1 MAQTFLS
8 VCGRQKCPFRQLN
21 PNANWYNN
29 IFRDIARGY
38 RFSDMAQKS
47 LIHIGKQ
54 EVEKIALGGGRILY
68 HLSDRFFINDLDP
81 QASHGVRWRELAPG
95 EEIEASGK
103 RETIPRQL
111 FFGED
116 RITLTGSD
124 LFSSKT
130 SWTPFRRKYSV
141 FCNHISFRAE
151 AGTLTALMGPS
162 GAGKTVLL
170 NLLSG
175 YVYSH
180 QNRSKIFITD
190 KFGLPKF
197 DVQRDRRLL
206 GQTIGYVPQ
215 DDTLIPQLT
224 VRQSLDYAFQL
235 RYPDI
240 DRDLKE
246 FLIRDTCQKSGFE
259 PGEIADLL
267 DKRIGSPEAKT
278 LSGGQRKRVN
288 IAHELIRNPLLL
300 FLDEPTS
307 GLSSSDANTV
317 IKSLKALCQRTQI
330 TIILTI
336 HQPSVEAFEQF
347 DKLFVLNKGGNIAY
361 FGEAQH
367 AVGYFEAQTG
377 QQRSQHENPADFIIE
392 TLEAWR
398 KDKERQQVG
407 SPAEKTAQACQA
419 IASIYRKNPHYFE
432 LTERFRRDLQQAGVP
447 TEILREC
454 EQQETQCFFWPEG
467 FWTYLHQRLNQAG
480 TSDIAETVQKVI
492 ANRPANDTPHQGQT
506 TERQPQRSSVSWLRQ
521 IGVVLRRNLAI
532 ARADTNNSIF
542 QLVQPM
548 IIGVLMLLA
557 FAWYTR
563 DFYGED
569 ILSRMGYEF
578 TPRWGRETITPSED
592 LPEAKLKAFRQPNFL
607 SESSANRRAAVFFL
621 LIASSI
627 WFGVINACRE
637 IVDERAV
644 LKREVKSTLRT
655 SSYLLAKVAFLGW
668 VCLKQ
673 VALLMLIVMLPNWL
687 FGLNIAPN
695 ALKRLLVASEL
706 VTQIAW
712 LSLFGILW
720 LTAICASWIGLAIS
734 AFSPTQRVALTA
746 VPLVIIPQ
754 LLLGGLIRPMKNI
767 DLANSFM
774 LTPGVMTKLSQQNI
788 PDTLL
793 TALNIPEIQ
802 NQRFLTDNDFLYAV
816 EMASGDQP
824 APEIKDLLLA
834 AASQRK
840 PALII
845 FLSTFIHDLVLE
857 KWAFQ
862 ATLLYDSAGASK
874 VLRKIVDIA
883 QYNKEKHQYL
893 LFETREI
900 VELFFDPP
908 LKQFAMSEDEYRRFL
923 QAFPQANAVLQKVT
937 EVKQGEIVLKLGE
950 LSARNRQKLPLE
962 AWNWLN
968 EQRDAIEQRERAR
981 QIAQILIL
989 MACLHALLLLIPAY
1003 TYLTLQ
1009 ARFASR

>member
-1 MAQTFLS
+1 
-8 VCGRQKCPFRQLN
+8 
-21 PNANWYNN
+21 
-29 IFRDIARGY
+29 
-38 RFSDMAQKS
+38 MAQKS
-47 LIHIGKQ
+47 LIHIGKK
-54 EVEKIALGGGRILY
+54 EVEKIAFGGGKILY

-81 QASHGVRWRELAPG
+81 RANHGIRWRELAPG
-95 EEIEASGK
+95 EEIEAFGK

-116 RITLTGSD
+116 RITLTGYD

-130 SWTPFRRKYSV
+130 SLTPFRRKHSV

-175 YVYSH
+175 YVYSY
-180 QNRSKIFITD
+180 QNQGKIFITD

-197 DVQRDRRLL
+197 DVQRDRRFL
-206 GQTIGYVPQ
+206 GRTIGYVPQ

-235 RYPDI
+235 RYPEI
-240 DRDLKE
+240 DHDLKE
-246 FLIRDTCQKSGFE
+246 FLIRDTCHKSGFE
-259 PGEIADLL
+259 PGEIAELL

-317 IKSLKALCQRTQI
+317 ITSLKTLCQRTQI

-336 HQPSVEAFEQF
+336 HQPSLETFEQF

-361 FGEAQH
+361 FGAAKD
-367 AVGYFEAQTG
+367 AVKYFEEQTG
-377 QQRSQHENPADFIIE
+377 KQSAPNDNPADFIIE
-392 TLEAWR
+392 TLETWR
-398 KDKERQQVG
+398 KEEERQQQG
-407 SPAEKTAQACQA
+407 TPAEKTAQACQT
-419 IASIYRKNPHYFE
+419 IASAYRKNPRYFE
-432 LTERFRRDLQQAGVP
+432 LTERFRRELKQGGVP
-447 TEILREC
+447 AEILHEC
-454 EQQETQCFFWPEG
+454 EQQETQRFFWPDG
-467 FWTYLHQRLNQAG
+467 FWMHLHERLIQAG
-480 TSDIAETVQKVI
+480 ASDIAESVQKLI
-492 ANRPANDTPHQGQT
+492 ANRPSNDTPHQGQT
-506 TERQPQRSSVSWLRQ
+506 TERQTRRSSVSWLRQ
-521 IGVVLRRNLAI
+521 VGVVLRRNLAI

-592 LPEAKLKAFRQPNFL
+592 LPEAKLKAFRQTNFL

-673 VALLMLIVMLPNWL
+673 VALLMFVVMLPNWL
-687 FGLNIAPN
+687 SGLNITPN
-695 ALKRLLVASEL
+695 AWKHALIASEL

-712 LSLFGILW
+712 LPLFGMLW
-720 LTAICASWIGLAIS
+720 LTAVCASWIGLTIS
-734 AFSPTQRVALTA
+734 ALAPTQRVALTA

-754 LLLGGLIRPMKNI
+754 LLLGGLIRPMKDI
-767 DLANSFM
+767 DLAKSFM
-774 LTPGVMTKLSQQNI
+774 LTPNAMTKLSEQHVSN
-788 PDTLL
+788 DLM
-793 TALNIPEIQ
+793 TALNTQEIQ

-824 APEIKDLLLA
+824 APDVKDLLLRVA
-834 AASQRK
+834 GQRK
-840 PALII
+840 PALMR
-845 FLSTFIHDLVLE
+845 FLTTLIHDIVLE

-908 LKQFAMSEDEYRRFL
+908 LKQFAMSEEEYQRFL
-923 QAFPQANAVLQKVT
+923 QEFPQTNAVLQKVT
-937 EVKQGEIVLKLGE
+937 ETKQGEVILRLGD
-950 LSARNRQKLPLE
+950 LSARNKQKLPLE

-968 EQRDAIEQRERAR
+968 ERRDAIEQRERAR
-981 QIAQILIL
+981 QISRILSL
-989 MACLHALLLLIPAY
+989 MASLHALLLLVPAY
-1003 TYLTLQ
+1003 AYLTLQ
-1009 ARFASR
+1009 SRFASR